1 MIRGKGKVFNVPYRR
16 KRKGHTTY
24 KKRIKLLMFGKHRFV
39 VRKSLKNLNASI
51 VEYNSKGY
59 KVLFTVTSKTL
70 VKLGWKGDKG
80 NLPSAY
86 LIGMIAGKK
95 AKEKGISEA
104 ILDLG
109 LNKSSKGSRIYAA
122 LAGALDSGLKI
133 PANPEILPPKERIS
147 GSHIAKYAMSIK
159 STPKYEAQFSD
170 YLKKG
175 LMPEDFVKHFTEIKG
190 KING

>member
-1 MIRGKGKVFNVPYRR
+1 MIKGEIFTVPFRR
-16 KRKGHTTY
+16 KREGRTYY
-24 KKRIKLLMFGKHRFV
+24 KKRLKILLSDKYRLV
-39 VRKSLKNLNASI
+39 VRKSLKNIHASI
-51 VEYNSKGY
+51 VKYNPKGD
-59 KVLFTVTSKTL
+59 KVLVTVNSSSL
-70 VKLGWKGDKG
+70 SKLGWKGGTG

-86 LIGMIAGKK
+86 LTGFLAGKK
-95 AKEKGISEA
+95 SVENGIKEA
-104 ILDLG
+104 VLDIG
-109 LNKSSKGSRIYAA
+109 FSNSVKGSRIYAA

-133 PANPEILPPKERIS
+133 PANLEILPPKERIS